1 MCPPFTG
8 ATISDGGLEPNRAK
22 VKSEEN
28 CASFYA
34 FSIDTI
40 SVDVGMRPGHIGCTT
55 GKASDWQLETD
66 PANVASE
73 KFSAPFCVPLDT
85 IFSRGNGAWRL
96 VPLATPVTG
105 FPLINARTQSRD
117 TIIFFLDE
125 IPVVVPDTWRCH
137 CFLRSLYN
145 A

>member
-1 MCPPFTG
+1 LRFEVAFLPDFSADSFCIVISHFCVYLMCPPFTG

-55 GKASDWQLETD
+55 GKASD
-66 PANVASE
+66 
-73 KFSAPFCVPLDT
+73 
-85 IFSRGNGAWRL
+85 
-96 VPLATPVTG
+96 
-105 FPLINARTQSRD
+105 
-117 TIIFFLDE
+117 
-125 IPVVVPDTWRCH
+125 
-137 CFLRSLYN
+137 
-145 A
+145 